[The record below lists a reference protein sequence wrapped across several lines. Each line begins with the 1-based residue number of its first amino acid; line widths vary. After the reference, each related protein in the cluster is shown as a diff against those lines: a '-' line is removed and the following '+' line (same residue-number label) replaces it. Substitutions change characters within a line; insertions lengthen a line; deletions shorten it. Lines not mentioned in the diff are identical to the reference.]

1 MRACTITLGCLNVG
15 LNCTL
20 VYEYAC
26 LYVCMPNI
34 YFNLELD
41 QTTLCVPVIDFA
53 NAPNPAKFS
62 LHWSTSLIFILY
74 LVQFD
79 FVLVLNVAKEEWEV
93 IVLQTL
99 NGLFVDIGSKE
110 TKGHVHYVTEIL
122 YKINVTFLLTV
133 HYIKKEEI
141 ILFIISINLYHEQ
154 RMTNLSG

>member
-1 MRACTITLGCLNVG
+1 MSINQSIYMEAKYIYIYTGSYIRKDICKCKYMCACTIILGCLNVG

-20 VYEYAC
+20 LYEYAC

-53 NAPNPAKFS
+53 NAPNLAKFS
-62 LHWSTSLIFILY
+62 LHWSTSLIFILH

-99 NGLFVDIGSKE
+99 NGLFVDIRSKE

-122 YKINVTFLLTV
+122 
-133 HYIKKEEI
+133 
-141 ILFIISINLYHEQ
+141 
-154 RMTNLSG
+154 